1 MSDSPSDEE
10 DDGDPSRS
18 PVASSFF
25 STLFHLIDILDLI
38 LVGVARQDLQMVE
51 SSQQGYQG
59 DFDIGEIEIHT
70 THRIRHQSNEI
81 LLHHGLG
88 NLK

>member
-10 DDGDPSRS
+10 EEGDPSRS

-38 LVGVARQDLQMVE
+38 LVRVARQNLQMVE
-51 SSQQGYQG
+51 SSKQGDQG

-70 THRIRHQSNEI
+70 THGIRHQTNKV
-81 LLHHGLG
+81 LFHHGLG